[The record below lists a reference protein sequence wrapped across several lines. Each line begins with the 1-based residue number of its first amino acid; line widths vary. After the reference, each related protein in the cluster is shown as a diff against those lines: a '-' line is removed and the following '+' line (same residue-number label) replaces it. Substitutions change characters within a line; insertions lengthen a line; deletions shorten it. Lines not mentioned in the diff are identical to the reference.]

1 MLHLICATSAERDG
15 IFTQQKKKS
24 NYNVKRTAIKGSG
37 TFAKT
42 DRQQVEWAVLFFVT
56 ELWQKS
62 IVRSFL
68 FFAIVAT
75 VTQEG

>member
-1 MLHLICATSAERDG
+1 MLHLIYATSAERDG
-15 IFTQQKKKS
+15 IFTQQKKS
-24 NYNVKRTAIKGSG
+24 NYHVKRAAIRGSG